1 MDNTLYV
8 SLSRQ
13 MTLRKELDVVAN
25 NIANADTAGFKVE
38 SLMVANDPVTPPAA
52 PGAAPIQFSF
62 DNGLARDF
70 SQSLGLSLSCC
81 FSGFCCQ
88 TSRYLGLFLAL
99 PFSLFFMASPLFR

>member
-1 MDNTLYV
+1 LPRTLLR
-8 SLSRQ
+8 SLALSFLCCQ
-13 MTLRKELDVVAN
+13 DCLAL
-25 NIANADTAGFKVE
+25 
-38 SLMVANDPVTPPAA
+38 SLC
-52 PGAAPIQFSF
+52 
-62 DNGLARDF
+62 LARDF